1 MGMVIKQKAANFGIQ
16 ARNFVPT
23 RVMEIELGQP
33 LLPLISAVDE
43 QQAQLYQRALCL
55 VRLHAQPLGTVT
67 VALPPAGLPVQA
79 YLPVLWDALREE
91 INAHLL
97 QDGLPAVRE
106 LTAHGLTN
114 SEVPRCQAERAQFL
128 ANAPCVSVIVSTH
141 DRPACFATCLRSLL
155 ALRYPRYEIIVVD
168 NAPSSSATA
177 DLVQQCDAHEPA
189 VRYICEPRQGLA
201 LARNCGIQAARGAIL
216 VFTDDDVVVDPYWL
230 VELVRPFSLSERVA
244 CVSGLIVPL
253 RLDTEAQFWFEA
265 YGGFSRGFSRRCYD
279 MAEHRQ
285 SSPVYPY
292 CAGSFGTGASMA
304 FSASFLQR
312 MGGFDPAL
320 GAGRPTQ
327 GGEDIAMF
335 FQVIKQ
341 GYTLVYEPRALLYH
355 LHRQEYAALL
365 KQLRGNGVGLTA
377 YLTKNIVDH
386 PQLLCEFLAK
396 VPVGL
401 FLLLR
406 NRYAGTTATTQAMAS
421 YPRALALAE
430 LSAMLSGP
438 FAYLR
443 SCWQMRGER
452 HAIPHQEIVRDL
464 AVTSGD
470 VVQ

>member
-1 MGMVIKQKAANFGIQ
+1 M
-16 ARNFVPT
+16 
-23 RVMEIELGQP
+23 
-33 LLPLISAVDE
+33 
-43 QQAQLYQRALCL
+43 
-55 VRLHAQPLGTVT
+55 
-67 VALPPAGLPVQA
+67 ALPPDGLSVQA
-79 YLPVLWDALREE
+79 YLPVLWDALHEQ
-91 INAHLL
+91 INAHLV
-97 QDGLPAVRE
+97 QDGLPAVIE
-106 LTAHGLTN
+106 LTAAGLT
-114 SEVPRCQAERAQFL
+114 SGEGLRCQAEREQFL
-128 ANAPCVSVIVSTH
+128 ASAPFVSVIVSTH

-155 ALRYPRYEIIVVD
+155 ALHYPRYEIIVVD
-168 NAPSSSATA
+168 NAPTSSATA
-177 DLVQQCDAHEPA
+177 DLVQPLYAHEPA
-189 VRYICEPRQGLA
+189 VRYICEQRKGLA
-201 LARNCGIQAARGAIL
+201 LARNCGIKAARGAIL
-216 VFTDDDVVVDPYWL
+216 VFTDDDVIVDPYWL

-244 CVSGLIVPL
+244 CVSGLVMPL
-253 RLDTEAQFWFEA
+253 RLDTEAQFWFEV
-265 YGGFSRGFSRRCYD
+265 YGGFSRGFSQRFYD

-304 FSASFLQR
+304 FRASFLQR
-312 MGGFDPAL
+312 TGGFDPAL

-365 KQLRGNGVGLTA
+365 KQLRGNGIGLTA

-386 PQLLCEFLAK
+386 PQLLCEFLVK
-396 VPVGL
+396 IPVGL

-406 NRYAGTTATTQAMAS
+406 NRYVRTTTTTREIAA

-438 FAYLR
+438 FAYLQ
-443 SCWQMRGER
+443 SCWQMRAER
-452 HAIPHQEIVRDL
+452 HALPRQELVRDL
-464 AVTSGD
+464 AVTPGD